1 VLGNSV
7 YPDCFPVEHDFAFDP
22 ADRELRLTVTVPDP
36 AALPPEKTFKYVKTS
51 DSITSTPLT
60 AKARKDRYAKA
71 VSEVAIRSVHEI
83 FEADRDGIIAT
94 ISMELG
100 TRAIDPGTGHD
111 TTITLVQL
119 ATDRDTF
126 TRLDL
131 SRVEARATLDHLRAG
146 VSKNPHDESS
156 RV

>member
-1 VLGNSV
+1 M
-7 YPDCFPVEHDFAFDP
+7 
-22 ADRELRLTVTVPDP
+22 
-36 AALPPEKTFKYVKTS
+36 
-51 DSITSTPLT
+51 
-60 AKARKDRYAKA
+60 
-71 VSEVAIRSVHEI
+71 AIRTVHEI

-131 SRVEARATLDHLRAG
+131 SRVEARATLEHLRACLLYT
-146 VSKNPHDESS
+146 SPSPRD
-156 RV
+156 